1 MSLPVVEHGGGLE
14 GWWERLSPADS
25 LSSGAVGRIP
35 CSKLGRCAGLTPLLS
50 HGTESTDT
58 GLEACWGG
66 GPGTTVPP
74 WGRGVVNW
82 RVRRR
87 CLPWSHMWLKAE
99 HLVGHTRPTLATKPS
114 GTGPVETGADVSPGP
129 ADRRFQ
135 KAQAV
140 LVSS

>member
-74 WGRGVVNW
+74 WGRGVGQ
-82 RVRRR
+82 
-87 CLPWSHMWLKAE
+87 LESAAE
-99 HLVGHTRPTLATKPS
+99 MFALVPYVAEGRAPRGPHEAHS
-114 GTGPVETGADVSPGP
+114 GY
-129 ADRRFQ
+129 
-135 KAQAV
+135 QA
-140 LVSS
+140 